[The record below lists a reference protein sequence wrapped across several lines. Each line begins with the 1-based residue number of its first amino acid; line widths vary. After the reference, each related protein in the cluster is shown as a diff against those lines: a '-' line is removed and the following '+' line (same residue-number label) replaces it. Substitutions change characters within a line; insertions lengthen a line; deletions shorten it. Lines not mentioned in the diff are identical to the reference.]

1 MAEGSIL
8 LVSLKLMAVAA
19 FILANG
25 FFVAAEFGLVSVRRT
40 RIEQLIAE
48 GKEAAKIV
56 RHVIDEPD
64 RFIAATQ
71 LGITIASLGLGWVGE
86 GTIASLLLPL
96 LYALPSDMIAPVAH
110 TIASATAFATITF
123 LHVVLGELAPKSV
136 ALQYPEETA
145 FIVAKPTVLTENIFR
160 PFIWLLNGTGNLI
173 VRLVG
178 LSAPS
183 GHQRVHSV
191 EELMMLVKAS
201 HEEGVLEDE
210 QEEMLQK
217 VFKFA
222 SRHVNEAMIP
232 RPQIV
237 GIEHQSTIGDLLE
250 VFSRSSHA
258 RFPVYENDLDDI
270 VGIVA
275 VKDVLMALSQDPTDV
290 GRSID
295 ELIRPAFFVPE
306 TRPMGDLF
314 VEMRARQIQMAIV
327 IDEYGGTA
335 GLVTLEEMVEEIV
348 GRLSDELA
356 VKPFLVETIDER
368 TVEIDAQ
375 LRVDEVNEE
384 LDLHLPEGEDYETVA
399 GFILYLLRYIP
410 REGEQLRYG
419 NLRITVTKMKGP
431 KIERVQ
437 IRREGGNGAWR
448 NQGN

>member
-1 MAEGSIL
+1 MVEGSIL
-8 LVSLKLMAVAA
+8 LVSVKLIAVAA
-19 FILANG
+19 LILANG

-40 RIEQLIAE
+40 RIDQLIAE
-48 GKEAAKIV
+48 GKEAAKVV
-56 RHVIDEPD
+56 RHAIDDPD

-71 LGITIASLGLGWVGE
+71 LGITIASLGLGWIGE
-86 GTIASLLLPL
+86 ETIASLVLPL
-96 LYALPSDMIAPVAH
+96 LHALPSNLIAPAAH
-110 TIASATAFATITF
+110 TIASTIAFSTITF
-123 LHVVLGELAPKSV
+123 LHVVLGELAPKSI

-145 FIVAKPTVLTENIFR
+145 FFVAKPTVLTENIFR
-160 PFIWLLNGTGNLI
+160 PFIWLLNGAGNLI
-173 VRLVG
+173 LRLVG

-183 GHQRVHSV
+183 GHHRVHSV

-201 HEEGVLEDE
+201 HKEGVLEDE

-237 GIEHQSTIGDLLE
+237 GIEQQATIGNLLE
-250 VFSRSSHA
+250 VFSQSSHA
-258 RFPVYENDLDDI
+258 RFPVYKDDLDDV

-275 VKDVLMALSQDPTDV
+275 VKDVLMSLSNDPASV
-290 GRSID
+290 GHGID
-295 ELIRPAFFVPE
+295 ELVRPAFFVPE

-335 GLVTLEEMVEEIV
+335 GLVTLEELVEEIV

-356 VKPFLVETIDER
+356 VKPALVETIDER

-384 LDLHLPEGEDYETVA
+384 LGLRLPERDDYETVA
-399 GFILYLLRYIP
+399 GFILYRLRHIP
-410 REGEQLRYG
+410 EEGEQFRYG
-419 NLRITVTKMKGP
+419 NLKMTVTKMKGP

-437 IRREGGNGAWR
+437 IRQEVGNLS
-448 NQGN
+448 

>member
-1 MAEGSIL
+1 
-8 LVSLKLMAVAA
+8 
-19 FILANG
+19 
-25 FFVAAEFGLVSVRRT
+25 
-40 RIEQLIAE
+40 LIAE

>member
-1 MAEGSIL
+1 MAEGAIL
-8 LVSLKLMAVAA
+8 IVSLKLIAA
-19 FILANG
+19 AALIFANG

-40 RIEQLIAE
+40 RINQLIAE
-48 GKEAAKIV
+48 GKEAAKVV
-56 RHVIDEPD
+56 RHAIDDPD

-71 LGITIASLGLGWVGE
+71 LGITIASLGLGWIGE
-86 GTIASLLLPL
+86 ETIATLLLPL
-96 LYALPSDMIAPVAH
+96 LHALPSNLIAPAAH
-110 TIASATAFATITF
+110 TIASTIAFAIITF
-123 LHVVLGELAPKSV
+123 LHVVLGELAPKSI

-145 FIVAKPTVLTENIFR
+145 FIVAKPTVLTENVFR

-173 VRLVG
+173 LRLVG

-210 QEEMLQK
+210 QKEMLQK
-217 VFKFA
+217 VKFA
-222 SRHVNEAMIP
+222 SRHVSEAMIP
-232 RPQIV
+232 RPEIV
-237 GIEHQSTIGDLLE
+237 GIERQATIGDLLE
-250 VFSRSSHA
+250 VFSQSSHA
-258 RFPVYENDLDDI
+258 RFPVYKNDLDGI

-275 VKDVLMALSQDPTDV
+275 VKDVLMALASAPAGI

-314 VEMRARQIQMAIV
+314 VEIRAKQIQMAIV

-335 GLVTLEEMVEEIV
+335 GLVTLEEIVEEIV

-356 VKPFLVETIDER
+356 VKPPLVETIDER

-375 LRVDEVNEE
+375 LRVDEVNEA
-384 LDLHLPEGEDYETVA
+384 LDLRLPEGEDYETVA

-410 REGEQLRYG
+410 REGEQVRYG
-419 NLRITVTKMKGP
+419 NLRMTVTNMKGP

-437 IRREGGNGAWR
+437 IRREGGS
-448 NQGN
+448 

>member
-1 MAEGSIL
+1 MVEGSIL
-8 LVSLKLMAVAA
+8 FVSLKLMAMAA
-19 FILANG
+19 LIFANG

-40 RIEQLIAE
+40 RINQLIAE
-48 GKEAAKIV
+48 GKEAAKVV
-56 RHVIDEPD
+56 RHAIDDPD

-71 LGITIASLGLGWVGE
+71 LGITIASLGLGWIGE
-86 GTIASLLLPL
+86 ETIATLLLPL
-96 LYALPSDMIAPVAH
+96 LYALPSNLIAPAAH
-110 TIASATAFATITF
+110 TIASTIAFAVITF
-123 LHVVLGELAPKSV
+123 LHVVLGELAPKSI

-145 FIVAKPTVLTENIFR
+145 FIVAKPTVLTENVFR

-173 VRLVG
+173 LRLVG

-191 EELMMLVKAS
+191 EELMMLVEAS
-201 HEEGVLEDE
+201 HKEGVLEDG

-222 SRHVNEAMIP
+222 SRHVSEAMIP
-232 RPQIV
+232 RPEIV
-237 GIEHQSTIGDLLE
+237 GIERQATIGDLLE
-250 VFSRSSHA
+250 VFSQSSHA

-275 VKDVLMALSQDPTDV
+275 VKDVLMALASDPTDV
-290 GRSID
+290 GRGMD
-295 ELIRPAFFVPE
+295 ELIRPAFCVPE

-314 VEMRARQIQMAIV
+314 VEMRAEQIQMAIV

-335 GLVTLEEMVEEIV
+335 GLVTLEEMIEEIV

-356 VKPFLVETIDER
+356 VTPYLVETIDER

-410 REGEQLRYG
+410 KEGEQLRYG
-419 NLRITVTKMKGP
+419 NLRMTVTRMKGP

-437 IRREGGNGAWR
+437 IRREGGS
-448 NQGN
+448 

>member
-1 MAEGSIL
+1 MAEGIVL
-8 LVSLKLMAVAA
+8 LVSLKLMAVAVLV
-19 FILANG
+19 FANG
-25 FFVAAEFGLVSVRRT
+25 FFVAAEFALVSVRRT
-40 RIEQLIAE
+40 RIDQLIAE
-48 GKEAAKIV
+48 GNETAKVV
-56 RHVIDEPD
+56 RHAIDDPD

-71 LGITIASLGLGWVGE
+71 LGITLASLGLGWIGE
-86 GTIASLLLPL
+86 GTIADLLLPL
-96 LYALPSDMIAPVAH
+96 LHALPSNLIAPAAH
-110 TIASATAFATITF
+110 TIASATAFALITF
-123 LHVVLGELAPKSV
+123 LHVVLGELAPKSI
-136 ALQYPEETA
+136 ALQYPEETS

-173 VRLVG
+173 LRLVG

-201 HEEGVLEDE
+201 HKEGVLEDE

-222 SRHVNEAMIP
+222 NRHVSEAMIP
-232 RPQIV
+232 RPEIV
-237 GIEHQSTIGDLLE
+237 GIERQASIGDLLE
-250 VFSRSSHA
+250 VFSQSSHA
-258 RFPVYENDLDDI
+258 RFPIYEDDLDYI

-275 VKDVLMALSQDPTDV
+275 VKDVLMTLARDPTNV
-290 GRSID
+290 RHGID

-306 TRPMGDLF
+306 TRSMGDLF
-314 VEMRARQIQMAIV
+314 VEMRAEQIQMAIV

-335 GLVTLEEMVEEIV
+335 GLVTLEEMLEEIV

-356 VKPFLVETIDER
+356 VRPSLVETIDER
-368 TVEIDAQ
+368 TVEVDAQ

-419 NLRITVTKMKGP
+419 NLRMTVTHMKGP

-437 IRREGGNGAWR
+437 IRREGGTDGK
-448 NQGN
+448 G

>member
-1 MAEGSIL
+1 
-8 LVSLKLMAVAA
+8 
-19 FILANG
+19 
-25 FFVAAEFGLVSVRRT
+25 
-40 RIEQLIAE
+40 LIAE
-48 GKEAAKIV
+48 GKKAATVV
-56 RHVIDEPD
+56 RHVIDDPD

-71 LGITIASLGLGWVGE
+71 LGITIASLGLGWIGE
-86 GTIASLLLPL
+86 ETIADLLLPL
-96 LYALPSDMIAPVAH
+96 LHALPSNLIAPAAH
-110 TIASATAFATITF
+110 TIASTIAFAVITF
-123 LHVVLGELAPKSV
+123 LHVVLGELAPKSI
-136 ALQYPEETA
+136 ALQYSEETS

-173 VRLVG
+173 LRLVG
-178 LSAPS
+178 LRAPS

-201 HEEGVLEDE
+201 HKEGVLQDE
-210 QEEMLQK
+210 QEEMLRK

-222 SRHVNEAMIP
+222 SRHVSEAMIP
-232 RPQIV
+232 RPEIV
-237 GIEHQSTIGDLLE
+237 GIERQATIGDLLE
-250 VFSRSSHA
+250 VFSQSSHA
-258 RFPVYENDLDDI
+258 RFPIYEDDLDNI
-270 VGIVA
+270 AGIVA
-275 VKDVLMALSQDPTDV
+275 VKDVLMALASDPTGV

-314 VEMRARQIQMAIV
+314 VEMRAEQLQMAIV

-356 VKPFLVETIDER
+356 VKPYLVETIDEQ

-384 LDLHLPEGEDYETVA
+384 LDLRLPEGEDYETVA

-410 REGEQLRYG
+410 S
-419 NLRITVTKMKGP
+419 TTT
-431 KIERVQ
+431 
-437 IRREGGNGAWR
+437 
-448 NQGN
+448 